1 MAETTSSPGRP
12 RARDV
17 AQRLLDRTP
26 LRPRVALLLGTGHA
40 SIANQLKDKVAFH
53 TDDLPG
59 DMHFSSPLLIGLLE
73 GVPVAVADSPLASYE
88 GYKKHDI
95 TWPVR
100 VLRALGAEILILTA
114 GAASLSRQ
122 LEAGGIAVLE
132 DHINLSGIHPLHQA
146 NDDTPGPIFPDMSE
160 PYKRELIEVAR
171 ETGFRAGITCMPG
184 VFAGVAGPSLPTR
197 AEYRFLRMI
206 GADLVGMS
214 LIPEVI
220 AAVHSGFQVLALVG
234 ITQQVVD
241 DSRTATSIESMLD
254 AADLAAPRMASLL
267 VGLVSSLQ

>member
-1 MAETTSSPGRP
+1 MAEPNSPPGRL

-17 AQRLLDRTP
+17 AQQLLDRTP
-26 LRPRVALLLGTGHA
+26 LRPRIAMLLGTGHA
-40 SIANQLKDKVAFH
+40 SIANQLKEKVAFH
-53 TDDLPG
+53 ADELPG
-59 DMHFSSPLLIGLLE
+59 DMHFTSPLLIGLLE

-88 GYKKHDI
+88 SYRKNDV

-100 VLRALGAEILILTA
+100 VLRALGAEVLILTA

-122 LEAGGIAVLE
+122 LDAGSIAVLE
-132 DHINLSGIHPLHQA
+132 DHINLTGIHPLQG
-146 NDDTPGPIFPDMSE
+146 NDDGQGPSFPDMSE
-160 PYKRELIEVAR
+160 PYRHVLIELAR
-171 ETGFRAGITCMPG
+171 ETAVRGGIPCMPG
-184 VFAGVAGPSLPTR
+184 VFAGIAGPSLPTR
-197 AEYRFLRMI
+197 AEYRFLRQI

-220 AAVHSGFQVLALVG
+220 AAVHAGLQVLALVG

-241 DSRTATSIESMLD
+241 DSRSTASIEAMLD

-267 VGLVSSLQ
+267 VGIVGSLP